1 MSKDLEYMKAGIDD
15 IKESVKRLSKEVRGS
30 YATKED
36 VREIES
42 KIEKYDSLI
51 EWVLRIIVGAL
62 IVGILSLLGVKI

>member
-1 MSKDLEYMKAGIDD
+1 
-15 IKESVKRLSKEVRGS
+15 VK
-30 YATKED
+30 
-36 VREIES
+36 EIES